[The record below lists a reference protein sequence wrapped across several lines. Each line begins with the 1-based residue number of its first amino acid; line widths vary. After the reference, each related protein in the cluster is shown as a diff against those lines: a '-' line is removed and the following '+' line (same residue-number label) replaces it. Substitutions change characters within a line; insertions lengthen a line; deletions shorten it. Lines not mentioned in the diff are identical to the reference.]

1 MRLSYF
7 NFWNFCLTFKCIL
20 TILVNDKFD
29 SKNNLTFCLVTLV
42 FLSQYKLQRDL
53 LIGAFKKQIP
63 KFYFLQW
70 YPYRILK
77 CICAYK
83 YFFLCMLNAF
93 SSWEKCSLQ
102 KLPVCKK
109 KIGLKWLLWW
119 EQCLREM
126 QLGLEVN
133 WILYKLWLRV
143 CFNDI
148 VCKGHMITVIL
159 YWLWFSQ

>member
-1 MRLSYF
+1 MYL
-7 NFWNFCLTFKCIL
+7 
-20 TILVNDKFD
+20 
-29 SKNNLTFCLVTLV
+29 
-42 FLSQYKLQRDL
+42 
-53 LIGAFKKQIP
+53 
-63 KFYFLQW
+63 
-70 YPYRILK
+70 RIYL
-77 CICAYK
+77 
-83 YFFLCMLNAF
+83 YFFLCMLDAF

-133 WILYKLWLRV
+133 WILYKLWFRV

-148 VCKGHMITVIL
+148 VCKRVHYCCNFVLIMVFAIKNKCTLMNIIRECFVSFLKYWKTFLIEKLL
-159 YWLWFSQ
+159 YYGVHCKIKSSSRKLKYKTTW